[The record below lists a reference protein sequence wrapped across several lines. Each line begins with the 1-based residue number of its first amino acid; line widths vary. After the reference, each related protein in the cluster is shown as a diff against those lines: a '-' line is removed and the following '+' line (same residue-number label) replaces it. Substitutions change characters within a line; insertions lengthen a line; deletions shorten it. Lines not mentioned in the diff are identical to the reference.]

1 MIWADFALSVTVK
14 QITILIIFRYMNM
27 LNKNLW
33 SKLTWLIWAH
43 EMIKKIIIAWNK
55 SYFSQTTN
63 HLYILNYAKHILD
76 MYLYT
81 LRLFVKP
88 LVKQAARAINL
99 HALSTT
105 TAWYCIVFMLRY
117 GTYKWYRTITPVA
130 IASTID
136 PKLLRPGAATIVI
149 NGRQ

>member
-1 MIWADFALSVTVK
+1 MQSL
-14 QITILIIFRYMNM
+14 NM

-33 SKLTWLIWAH
+33 SKLIWAH

-88 LVKQAARAINL
+88 LVKQVKPLVKQAARAINL

-105 TAWYCIVFMLRY
+105 TAWYCIVFMLQY

-136 PKLLRPGAATIVI
+136 PKLLRPGAAAIVI
-149 NGRQ
+149 NGRHLAAGRSSRTTGGNS